1 MNTEETKRLE
11 FLLVNRQDLKEELHL
26 SLMEFLKEL
35 KVEKVWITPQKTM
48 EMLNIKSKTTL
59 NSLKDKGLIE
69 FTQPLK
75 KLILF
80 KRESVLAYLEKHSHK
95 TF

>member
-1 MNTEETKRLE
+1 MNLDEINDKIMLVIQKEDLRESLLE
-11 FLLVNRQDLKEELHL
+11 FA
-26 SLMEFLKEL
+26 EFIKKHEV
-35 KVEKVWITPQKTM
+35 KEKVWITPQKTM

-75 KLILF
+75 KLVLF
-80 KRESVLAYLEKHSHK
+80 KRESVLLYLESHSHK